1 MYYAMSTLLTIGY
14 GDIVAQSIEEK
25 LFSMLLMCL
34 GILSFSFATGTIS
47 SIIQS
52 YDHKEA
58 ALKEKITTLNQIQK
72 QYSLDVSLFNKL
84 AQTIKYDFRKG
95 NRDVSN
101 FVEELPHKLKVELSL
116 VIHQQ
121 MYQAIHFFKDKE
133 KCFLSWIVPLL
144 KPYNA

>member
-1 MYYAMSTLLTIGY
+1 MYFALSTLLTIGY

-25 LFSMLLMCL
+25 LFSMLLMCF
-34 GILSFSFATGTIS
+34 GILSFSFATGTLS

-84 AQTIKYDFRKG
+84 ARTIKYDFRKG

-101 FVEELPHKLKVELSL
+101 FVEELPHKLKVELNL